1 MIAIII
7 GTRAELIKTFPVML
21 ELEKRDIEY
30 TFIHTGQHDLGDL
43 VKTFGV
49 KEPDVVLTPPPRGK
63 TTKFWGRVSKA
74 IAWNLEI
81 VPRIRNEIKRRQD
94 LKFVLYHGDT
104 MSTAAASVA
113 SSELLNPGKS
123 FKNVHLEAGLR
134 SGSIFE
140 PFPEEIS
147 RKIADRFSDILF
159 AVSDLSAQNLKREK
173 QKGEIIPV
181 GNTIIDSANY
191 ASLLAEKM
199 RINAPSGEYAL
210 ATVHR
215 HENIKSR
222 ERLKNIIEILKRVPI
237 KIYFMRYDNTE
248 RQLKKFDLLD
258 SLKSIKN
265 LEITEIKSYVEFI
278 QWLKN
283 AKILFTDG
291 GSVQEESLVFKVPC
305 IILRKRTERQEGLKT
320 GLNFLSEFDVERTVK
335 KVEEYLSDEFVI
347 PEFKNPYGEVGVSQR
362 IVEYLMNGAHFE
374 EN

>member
-30 TFIHTGQHDLGDL
+30 TFIHTGQHDLGNL
-43 VKTFGV
+43 VRTFGV
-49 KEPDVVLTPPPRGK
+49 KEPDVVLTPPPKGK
-63 TTKFWGRVSKA
+63 TTKFWGKVSKA
-74 IAWNLEI
+74 VAWNLGI
-81 VPRIRNEIKRRQD
+81 VPRIRNEIKKRQD

-104 MSTAAASVA
+104 MSTAAASIA
-113 SSELLNPGKS
+113 SSELLNPKKN

-147 RKIADRFSDILF
+147 RRIADRFSDILF
-159 AVSDLSAQNLKREK
+159 AVSDLSAQNLRREK

-181 GNTIIDSANY
+181 GNTIIDSAQY
-191 ASLLAEKM
+191 ASSLAKKM
-199 RINAPSGEYAL
+199 GINAPSGEYAL
-210 ATVHR
+210 VTVHR
-215 HENIKSR
+215 HENIKSK
-222 ERLKNIIEILKRVPI
+222 ERLKKIIEILKKVPI

-248 RQLKKFDLLD
+248 RQLEKFGLLD
-258 SLKSIKN
+258 SLESTEN

-320 GLNFLSEFDVERTVK
+320 GLNFLSEFDVERTVR
-335 KVEEYLSDEFVI
+335 KVEEYLSDKFII
-347 PEFKNPYGEVGVSQR
+347 PEFRNPYGEGGVSRR
-362 IVEYLMNGAHFE
+362 IVEYLLE
-374 EN
+374 I